1 MPKPPP
7 AGHEF
12 VVSIA
17 IPGPVAS
24 KTELE
29 AFENFKKECNALA
42 AKYGARLLEVR
53 LQAKAP

>member
-7 AGHEF
+7 AGQEF

-24 KTELE
+24 KAEVDS
-29 AFENFKKECNALA
+29 FENFKKECNALA
-42 AKYGARLLEVR
+42 AKYGARVLEVR
-53 LQAKAP
+53 LQAQS